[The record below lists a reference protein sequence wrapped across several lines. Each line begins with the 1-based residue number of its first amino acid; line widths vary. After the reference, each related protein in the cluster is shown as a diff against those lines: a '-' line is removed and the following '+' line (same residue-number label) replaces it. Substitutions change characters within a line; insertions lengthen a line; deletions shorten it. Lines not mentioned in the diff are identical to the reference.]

1 MGSQIKYIQKYT
13 NTRKQTPNIK
23 MKNQQKK
30 CLPISCE
37 CVCILYLNWKVN
49 SSTSTYY
56 VSSVS
61 LFWLCLS
68 TIGFIVRH
76 GSVLVRF
83 GSVREVYI
91 SIHALQHG
99 CDSVF
104 YYSSPKLAKAA
115 SYFFSF
121 FSHLFI
127 CLSALFC
134 DTEHTSVHIH
144 TRSKKKSCAVAY
156 NNQVSLDIYLFRFLR
171 TVYNRFHFVHL
182 SIPRI
187 DAEPSPGLDRM
198 PNRCM
203 NIELTRQCTF
213 CTE

>member
-1 MGSQIKYIQKYT
+1 
-13 NTRKQTPNIK
+13 

-99 CDSVF
+99 CDWIF
-104 YYSSPKLAKAA
+104 YYSLPKLAITA
-115 SYFFSF
+115 SYFFPF

-127 CLSALFC
+127 CLSALLC
-134 DTEHTSVHIH
+134 DAEPTNVHTH
-144 TRSKKKSCAVAY
+144 TRSKKKVVRSHY
-156 NNQVSLDIYLFRFLR
+156 NNQVSLAIYLFRFLR

-187 DAEPSPGLDRM
+187 DAEPSSGSGLGKM